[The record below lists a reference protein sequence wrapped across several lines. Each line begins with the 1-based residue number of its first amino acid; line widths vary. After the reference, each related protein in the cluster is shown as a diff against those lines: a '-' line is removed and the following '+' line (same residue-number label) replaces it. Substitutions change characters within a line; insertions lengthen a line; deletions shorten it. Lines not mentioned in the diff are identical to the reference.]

1 MSANEGL
8 LEILKDALGRLG
20 TVDGRRMFGGLG
32 VYFDGTFFAIIDDG
46 VLYFR
51 TSEATRPNFEA
62 EHSHAFTYAT
72 KNGPAALQ
80 SYWRVPERL
89 LDDPDNLRDWAN
101 DAVAAAHDVRL
112 AKERK
117 RQIKP
122 APARVSVT
130 ATTKPKSKSTK
141 R

>member
-8 LEILKDALGRLG
+8 LEILRDALSCLG
-20 TVDGRRMFGGLG
+20 TVDGRRMFGGVG

-62 EHSHAFTYAT
+62 ENSRPFTYAT
-72 KNGPAALQ
+72 RNGPAALH

-89 LDDPDNLRDWAN
+89 LDDPDDLRDWAGG
-101 DAVAAAHDVRL
+101 AIAAARDVRL

-117 RQIKP
+117 RRTKR
-122 APARVSVT
+122 APARVSA
-130 ATTKPKSKSTK
+130 ATPTKRKSKSTK

>member
-8 LEILKDALGRLG
+8 LEILKDALSRLG
-20 TVDGRRMFGGLG
+20 TVEGRRMFGGVG
-32 VYFDGTFFAIIDDG
+32 VYFDGTFFAIISDG

-62 EHSHAFTYAT
+62 EHSRAFAYAT
-72 KNGPAALQ
+72 KNGATALH

-89 LDDPDNLRDWAN
+89 LDGPDDLRDWASE
-101 DAVAAAHDVRL
+101 AITAAREVRL

-117 RQIKP
+117 RRAKV
-122 APARVSVT
+122 APVRVSVT
-130 ATTKPKSKSTK
+130 AATKPKSKSAK